1 MCFVALASASP
12 VPQLG
17 YPAIGSPYGLGYG
30 AVHASPLLHA
40 APVLHAPVLH
50 APVLHAPVHVK
61 HVVAEPVDPNP
72 QYSFSYGVS
81 DAHTGDNKHQ
91 EETLV
96 NGVVHG
102 SYSLQE
108 PDGTIRKVTYTADKI
123 NGFNAVVEKSG
134 VAHHVAPVAKVIG
147 PAIAHGP
154 ILAPHPA
161 YLGGGLHG
169 IYH

>member
-12 VPQLG
+12 VPQYG
-17 YPAIGSPYGLGYG
+17 YPALASPYGLGLG

-40 APVLHAPVLH
+40 APILHAPVVH
-50 APVLHAPVHVK
+50 APVVK
-61 HVVAEPVDPNP
+61 HLIAEPVDPNP

-134 VAHHVAPVAKVIG
+134 VAHHVAPVAKVLA

-154 ILAPHPA
+154 LLAPHT